1 MTITSKP
8 AQIKEII
15 RCGKDPVYF
24 INKYIKIQHPTQGTI
39 PFKTFPF
46 QDDCINDFRKHR
58 FNIILKSRQLG
69 ISTVAAAYAVWMA
82 SFYKDKNILIIA
94 TRLAVAK
101 NFIKK
106 VKVAIRSMPKWLLIP
121 EITIN
126 NQQSIELSN
135 GSSIK
140 AIPTSED
147 AGRSEALSL
156 LIVDEAAFVRNFDTL
171 WTSLY
176 PTISTG
182 GRAIVLSTPNGMG
195 GQYYDLWVKAEAKEN
210 EFNPIKLPWDV
221 HPEHDDDWF
230 ERECKNFTQKQIAQE
245 LLCDFSTS
253 GDTYFSAD
261 EIQKLSYNIRNPI
274 EKWGPEMGV
283 WVWKYALSEHKY
295 VISADVSRGDSY
307 DFSAFHVID
316 TDESEV
322 VAEFRGKVPPDQLAV
337 LLAEAGK
344 RYNEALVCPE
354 NNTYGYAVIMKL
366 RDMGYKSLYFKS
378 ERDKFNALYG
388 NGTVDISKAGFTT
401 SGQSR
406 AQILTKLE
414 EMLRNNSIKT
424 YSSRLHNELK
434 TFIWTGTKAQAQKGK
449 HDDLVMSLAIGT
461 WLYDA
466 VPGGTQVS
474 QDINKAMLAGFA
486 VNSTSKDRV
495 INPWAGKAYNPFRP
509 HVAQDAGQPAPGDK
523 TPATPWGDFSWLLK

>member
-1 MTITSKP
+1 
-8 AQIKEII
+8 
-15 RCGKDPVYF
+15 
-24 INKYIKIQHPTQGTI
+24 
-39 PFKTFPF
+39 
-46 QDDCINDFRKHR
+46 
-58 FNIILKSRQLG
+58 L
-69 ISTVAAAYAVWMA
+69 
-82 SFYKDKNILIIA
+82 SF
-94 TRLAVAK
+94 
-101 NFIKK
+101 
-106 VKVAIRSMPKWLLIP
+106 
-121 EITIN
+121 
-126 NQQSIELSN
+126 SN

-195 GQYYDLWVKAEAKEN
+195 GQYYDLWVKAESKEN

-221 HPEHDDDWF
+221 HPEHDNDWF

-253 GDTYFSAD
+253 GDTYFSAE

-283 WVWKYALSEHKY
+283 WVWKYALSEHNY
-295 VISADVSRGDSY
+295 VISADVARGDAF

-344 RYNEALVCPE
+344 RYNEALLCPE

-366 RDMGYKSLYFKS
+366 RDMGYKNLYFKS

-388 NGTVDISKAGFTT
+388 SGTVDISKAGFTT

-414 EMLRNNSIKT
+414 EMLRNNSIRT

-434 TFIWTGTKAQAQKGK
+434 TFIWTGNKAQAQKGK
-449 HDDLVMSLAIGT
+449 HDDLVMALAIGT
-461 WLYDA
+461 WLYEA
-466 VPGGTQVS
+466 TPGGAQVAH
-474 QDINKAMLAGFA
+474 DINKAMLAGFA

-509 HVAQDAGQPAPGDK
+509 HTVQDTGQPSPGDK